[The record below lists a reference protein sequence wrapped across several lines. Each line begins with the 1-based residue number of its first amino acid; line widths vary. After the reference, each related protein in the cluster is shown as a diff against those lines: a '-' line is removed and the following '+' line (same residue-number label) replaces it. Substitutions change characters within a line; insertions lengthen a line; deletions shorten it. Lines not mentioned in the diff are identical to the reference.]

1 MGASRTGRATI
12 PVLVV
17 GLMVAACSGG
27 PSAEVTAFCDDYVG
41 VDALLGSGPDETDPM
56 PWIEEVTVGLEG
68 LKADAPAEIS
78 SAVGSMADA
87 LLEPV
92 ANLDEEGFFAATE
105 SETFA
110 EDSAV
115 VDEYVGTEC
124 GFGSVE
130 VTAVDY
136 AFDADLESLEAGQV
150 AFEFTNEGTE
160 LHEMALIRVND
171 DTTESIEELLELP
184 EEEAQTKTT
193 FLGVS
198 IAAPGDGDVMYANLD
213 PGRYVMICFIPTGS
227 TSMEEAETAEGPP
240 HFTNGMLR
248 DFTIEG

>member
-1 MGASRTGRATI
+1 MGASRTGRVTI

-17 GLMVAACSGG
+17 GLVVAACSGG
-27 PSAEVTAFCDDYVG
+27 PTAEVTAFCDDYVA

-92 ANLDEEGFFAATE
+92 ANLDEEGLFAATE
-105 SETFA
+105 TESFA
-110 EDSAV
+110 EDTAV
-115 VDEYVGTEC
+115 VDEYIGTEC
-124 GFGSVE
+124 GFESVE

-136 AFDADLESLEAGQV
+136 AFDADLDSLEAGQV
-150 AFEFTNEGTE
+150 AFGFANEGTE

-184 EEEAQTKTT
+184 EEQADTKVT

-198 IAAPGDGDVMYANLD
+198 FAAPGGEDVMYADLD
-213 PGRYVMICFIPTGS
+213 AGRYVMICFIPTGS
-227 TSMEEAETAEGPP
+227 TSMEDAETADGQP

-248 DFTIEG
+248 EFTIEG

>member
-92 ANLDEEGFFAATE
+92 ANLDEEGLFAATE
-105 SETFA
+105 TESFA
-110 EDSAV
+110 EDTAV
-115 VDEYVGTEC
+115 VDEYIGTEC
-124 GFGSVE
+124 GFESVE

-136 AFDADLESLEAGQV
+136 AFDADLDSLEAGQV
-150 AFEFTNEGTE
+150 AFGF
-160 LHEMALIRVND
+160 A
-171 DTTESIEELLELP
+171 TESIEELLELP
-184 EEEAQTKTT
+184 EEQADTKVT

-198 IAAPGDGDVMYANLD
+198 FAAPGGEDVMYADLD
-213 PGRYVMICFIPTGS
+213 AGRYVMICFIPTGS
-227 TSMEEAETAEGPP
+227 TSMEDAETADGQP

-248 DFTIEG
+248 EFTIEG